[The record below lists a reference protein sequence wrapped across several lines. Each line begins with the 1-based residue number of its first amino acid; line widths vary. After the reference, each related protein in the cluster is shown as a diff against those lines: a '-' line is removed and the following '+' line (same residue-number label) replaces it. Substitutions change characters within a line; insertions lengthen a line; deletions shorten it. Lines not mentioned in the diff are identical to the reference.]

1 MKYNPAVR
9 KNILLQ
15 EMTAYTNQENV
26 AFTEA
31 LATVE
36 QLDDGTND
44 ELTQALVALMRS
56 LVHDNIA
63 RSNQVRNA
71 LNTFFDE
78 TGEFDEDTYLL
89 FKPYEV
95 VEPKEEPVVETQEH
109 VVEEKE
115 VPAVEEDEP
124 VADEEPVSES
134 EDEKQ
139 VEDETVVKSEDEVV
153 ESEDEV
159 APTEVSEEDAE
170 VLATLP
176 EDNSDETE
184 DVDVIGDV
192 FGTSEEELKTR
203 DRAEA
208 LSAEIEL
215 PDSL

>member
-31 LATVE
+31 LVTVE
-36 QLDDGTND
+36 QLDDNTND
-44 ELTQALVALMRS
+44 ELAQALVALMRS
-56 LVHDNIA
+56 LVHDNIV

-95 VEPKEEPVVETQEH
+95 VEPKEEAVVETQEH

-115 VPAVEEDEP
+115 APVVEEDEP
-124 VADEEPVSES
+124 VANEEPVSES

-153 ESEDEV
+153 ESGEEV
-159 APTEVSEEDAE
+159 VPTEVSEEDAE

-176 EDNSDETE
+176 EDDEAETE
-184 DVDVIGDV
+184 EVDVIGDV

>member
-31 LATVE
+31 LAAVE
-36 QLDDGTND
+36 QLDDNTND
-44 ELTQALVALMRS
+44 ELAQALVAFMRS

-115 VPAVEEDEP
+115 TPVVEEDEP

-134 EDEKQ
+134 EGEEQ
-139 VEDETVVKSEDEVV
+139 VEDETVVKSEEEVV
-153 ESEDEV
+153 
-159 APTEVSEEDAE
+159 PTDVSEEDAE

-176 EDNSDETE
+176 EDDEAETE
-184 DVDVIGDV
+184 EVDVIGDV

>member
-31 LATVE
+31 LAAVE
-36 QLDDGTND
+36 QLDDNTND
-44 ELTQALVALMRS
+44 ELAQALVVFMRS

-115 VPAVEEDEP
+115 VPVEEEDEP

-134 EDEKQ
+134 EEQ
-139 VEDETVVKSEDEVV
+139 VQDEVV
-153 ESEDEV
+153 ESEEDV
-159 APTEVSEEDAE
+159 VPTDVSEEDAE

-176 EDNSDETE
+176 EDDEAETE
-184 DVDVIGDV
+184 EVDVIGDV

>member
-36 QLDDGTND
+36 QLDDNTND
-44 ELTQALVALMRS
+44 ELAQALVALMRS

-95 VEPKEEPVVETQEH
+95 VESKEEPVVETQEH

-115 VPAVEEDEP
+115 TSVEEESEP
-124 VADEEPVSES
+124 VVDEEPVSES
-134 EDEKQ
+134 EDEEQ
-139 VEDETVVKSEDEVV
+139 VEDETVAESEEEVV
-153 ESEDEV
+153 
-159 APTEVSEEDAE
+159 PTEVSEEDAE
-170 VLATLP
+170 ILSTLP
-176 EDNSDETE
+176 EDSADETE

-192 FGTSEEELKTR
+192 FGTSEEELNTR

>member
-31 LATVE
+31 LAAVE
-36 QLDDGTND
+36 QLDDNTND
-44 ELTQALVALMRS
+44 ELAQALVAFMRS

-63 RSNQVRNA
+63 RSNQVRNV

-95 VEPKEEPVVETQEH
+95 VEPKEESVVETQEH

-115 VPAVEEDEP
+115 VPVEEEDEP
-124 VADEEPVSES
+124 VVDEEPVSES
-134 EDEKQ
+134 VEQ
-139 VEDETVVKSEDEVV
+139 VQDEVV
-153 ESEDEV
+153 ESEEEV
-159 APTEVSEEDAE
+159 VPTDVSEEDAE

-176 EDNSDETE
+176 EDDEADTE
-184 DVDVIGDV
+184 EVAVIGDV

>member
-31 LATVE
+31 LAAVE
-36 QLDDGTND
+36 QLDDNTND
-44 ELTQALVALMRS
+44 ELAQALVAFMRS

-95 VEPKEEPVVETQEH
+95 VEPKEESVVETQEH

-115 VPAVEEDEP
+115 VPVEEEDEP

-134 EDEKQ
+134 EEQ
-139 VEDETVVKSEDEVV
+139 VQDEVV
-153 ESEDEV
+153 ESEEEV
-159 APTEVSEEDAE
+159 VPTDVSEEDAE

-176 EDNSDETE
+176 EDDEAEAE

>member
-31 LATVE
+31 LAAVE
-36 QLDDGTND
+36 QLDDNTND
-44 ELTQALVALMRS
+44 ELAQALVAFMRS

-63 RSNQVRNA
+63 RSNQVRNV

-109 VVEEKE
+109 VVEENE
-115 VPAVEEDEP
+115 TPVVEEDEP

-134 EDEKQ
+134 EEQ
-139 VEDETVVKSEDEVV
+139 IQDEVV
-153 ESEDEV
+153 ESEEEV
-159 APTEVSEEDAE
+159 VPTDVSEEDAE

-176 EDNSDETE
+176 EDDEAETE
-184 DVDVIGDV
+184 EVDVIGDV

>member
-31 LATVE
+31 LAAVE
-36 QLDDGTND
+36 QLDDNTND
-44 ELTQALVALMRS
+44 ELAQALVAFMRS

-115 VPAVEEDEP
+115 VPVEEEDEP
-124 VADEEPVSES
+124 VADEEPVSEA
-134 EDEKQ
+134 EEQ
-139 VEDETVVKSEDEVV
+139 VQDEVV
-153 ESEDEV
+153 ESEEEV
-159 APTEVSEEDAE
+159 VPTDVSEEDAE

-176 EDNSDETE
+176 EDDEAETE
-184 DVDVIGDV
+184 EVDVIGDV

>member
-31 LATVE
+31 LAAVE
-36 QLDDGTND
+36 QLDDNTND
-44 ELTQALVALMRS
+44 ELAQALVAFMRS

-95 VEPKEEPVVETQEH
+95 VESKEEPVVETQEH

-115 VPAVEEDEP
+115 VPVEEEDEP
-124 VADEEPVSES
+124 VADEEPVGES
-134 EDEKQ
+134 EEQ
-139 VEDETVVKSEDEVV
+139 VQDEVV
-153 ESEDEV
+153 ESEEEV
-159 APTEVSEEDAE
+159 VPTDVSEEDAE

-176 EDNSDETE
+176 EDDDAETE

>member
-31 LATVE
+31 LAAVE
-36 QLDDGTND
+36 QLDDNTND
-44 ELTQALVALMRS
+44 ELAQALVAFMRS

-115 VPAVEEDEP
+115 TPVVEEDEP

-134 EDEKQ
+134 EEQ
-139 VEDETVVKSEDEVV
+139 VEDEVV

-159 APTEVSEEDAE
+159 VPTDVSEEDAE

-176 EDNSDETE
+176 EDDEAETE

>member
-31 LATVE
+31 LAAVE
-36 QLDDGTND
+36 QLDDNTND
-44 ELTQALVALMRS
+44 ELAQALVAFMRS

-115 VPAVEEDEP
+115 TPVVEEDEP
-124 VADEEPVSES
+124 IADEEPVSES
-134 EDEKQ
+134 EGEEQ
-139 VEDETVVKSEDEVV
+139 VQEEVV
-153 ESEDEV
+153 ESEEEV
-159 APTEVSEEDAE
+159 VPTDVSEEDAE

-176 EDNSDETE
+176 EDDEAETE
-184 DVDVIGDV
+184 EVDVIGDV

>member
-31 LATVE
+31 LAAVE
-36 QLDDGTND
+36 QLDDNTND
-44 ELTQALVALMRS
+44 ELAQALVAFMRS

-115 VPAVEEDEP
+115 TPVVEEDEP

-134 EDEKQ
+134 EGEEQ
-139 VEDETVVKSEDEVV
+139 VQDEVV
-153 ESEDEV
+153 ESEEEV
-159 APTEVSEEDAE
+159 VPTDVSEEDAE

-176 EDNSDETE
+176 EDDEAETE
-184 DVDVIGDV
+184 EVDVIGDV

>member
-31 LATVE
+31 LAAVE
-36 QLDDGTND
+36 QLDDNTND
-44 ELTQALVALMRS
+44 ELAQALVVFMRS

-63 RSNQVRNA
+63 RSNQVRNV

-109 VVEEKE
+109 VVEENE
-115 VPAVEEDEP
+115 TPVVEEDEL
-124 VADEEPVSES
+124 VADEELVSES
-134 EDEKQ
+134 EDEEQ
-139 VEDETVVKSEDEVV
+139 VEDEVAESEEVV
-153 ESEDEV
+153 
-159 APTEVSEEDAE
+159 PTEVSEEDAE
-170 VLATLP
+170 VLASLP
-176 EDNSDETE
+176 EEDEVETE

-192 FGTSEEELKTR
+192 FGTSEEELNTR

>member
-31 LATVE
+31 LAAVE
-36 QLDDGTND
+36 QLDDNTND
-44 ELTQALVALMRS
+44 ELAQALVAFMRS

-95 VEPKEEPVVETQEH
+95 VEPKEEPVVETQEY

-115 VPAVEEDEP
+115 VPVVEEDEP

-134 EDEKQ
+134 EEQ
-139 VEDETVVKSEDEVV
+139 VQDEVV
-153 ESEDEV
+153 ESEEEV
-159 APTEVSEEDAE
+159 VPTDVSEEDAE

-176 EDNSDETE
+176 EDDEAETE
-184 DVDVIGDV
+184 EVDVIGDV

>member
-31 LATVE
+31 LAAVE
-36 QLDDGTND
+36 QLDDNTND
-44 ELTQALVALMRS
+44 ELAQALVAFMRS

-95 VEPKEEPVVETQEH
+95 VEPKEESVVETQEH

-115 VPAVEEDEP
+115 VPVEEEDEP

-134 EDEKQ
+134 EEQ
-139 VEDETVVKSEDEVV
+139 VQDEVV

-159 APTEVSEEDAE
+159 VPTDVSEEDAE

-176 EDNSDETE
+176 EDDEAETE
-184 DVDVIGDV
+184 EVDVIGDV

>member
-31 LATVE
+31 LAAVE
-36 QLDDGTND
+36 QLDDNTND
-44 ELTQALVALMRS
+44 ELAQALVAFMRS

-115 VPAVEEDEP
+115 APVEEEEEEDEP

-134 EDEKQ
+134 EEQ
-139 VEDETVVKSEDEVV
+139 VQDEVV
-153 ESEDEV
+153 ESEEEV
-159 APTEVSEEDAE
+159 VPTDVSEEDAE

-176 EDNSDETE
+176 EDDGAETE
-184 DVDVIGDV
+184 EVDVIGDV

>member
-31 LATVE
+31 LAAVE
-36 QLDDGTND
+36 QLDDNTND
-44 ELTQALVALMRS
+44 ELAQALVAFMRS

-95 VEPKEEPVVETQEH
+95 VEPKEEPVVEMQEH
-109 VVEEKE
+109 VVEENE
-115 VPAVEEDEP
+115 TPVEEADEP

-134 EDEKQ
+134 EEQ
-139 VEDETVVKSEDEVV
+139 IQDEVV
-153 ESEDEV
+153 ESEEEV
-159 APTEVSEEDAE
+159 VPTDVSEEDAE

-176 EDNSDETE
+176 EDDGAETE
-184 DVDVIGDV
+184 EVDVIGDV

>member
-31 LATVE
+31 LAAVE
-36 QLDDGTND
+36 QLDDNTND
-44 ELTQALVALMRS
+44 ELAQALVAFMRS

-95 VEPKEEPVVETQEH
+95 VEPKEESVVETQEH

-115 VPAVEEDEP
+115 VPVEEEDEP
-124 VADEEPVSES
+124 VTDEEPVSES
-134 EDEKQ
+134 EEQ
-139 VEDETVVKSEDEVV
+139 VQDEVV
-153 ESEDEV
+153 ESEEEV
-159 APTEVSEEDAE
+159 VPTDVSEEDAE

-176 EDNSDETE
+176 EDDEAETE
-184 DVDVIGDV
+184 EVDVIGDV

>member
-31 LATVE
+31 LAAVE
-36 QLDDGTND
+36 QLDDNTND
-44 ELTQALVALMRS
+44 ELAQALVAFMRS

-109 VVEEKE
+109 VVEENE
-115 VPAVEEDEP
+115 TPVVEEDEP
-124 VADEEPVSES
+124 VADEELVSES
-134 EDEKQ
+134 EEQ
-139 VEDETVVKSEDEVV
+139 VQDEVV
-153 ESEDEV
+153 ESEEEV
-159 APTEVSEEDAE
+159 VPTDVSEEDAE

-176 EDNSDETE
+176 EDDEAETE
-184 DVDVIGDV
+184 EVDVIGDV

>member
-31 LATVE
+31 LAAVE
-36 QLDDGTND
+36 QLDDNTND
-44 ELTQALVALMRS
+44 ELAQALVAFMRS

-115 VPAVEEDEP
+115 VPVVEEDEP

-134 EDEKQ
+134 EEQ
-139 VEDETVVKSEDEVV
+139 VQDEVV
-153 ESEDEV
+153 ESEEEEV
-159 APTEVSEEDAE
+159 VPTDVSEEDAE

-176 EDNSDETE
+176 EDDEAETE
-184 DVDVIGDV
+184 EVDVIGDV

>member
-31 LATVE
+31 LAAVE
-36 QLDDGTND
+36 QLDDNTND
-44 ELTQALVALMRS
+44 ELAQALVAFMRS

-115 VPAVEEDEP
+115 VPVEEEDEP
-124 VADEEPVSES
+124 VADEEPVGES
-134 EDEKQ
+134 EEQ
-139 VEDETVVKSEDEVV
+139 VQDEVV
-153 ESEDEV
+153 
-159 APTEVSEEDAE
+159 E

-176 EDNSDETE
+176 EDDEAETE
-184 DVDVIGDV
+184 EVDVIGDV

>member
-31 LATVE
+31 LAAVE
-36 QLDDGTND
+36 QLDDNTND
-44 ELTQALVALMRS
+44 ELAQALVAFMRS

-95 VEPKEEPVVETQEH
+95 VEPKEESVVETQEH

-115 VPAVEEDEP
+115 VPVEEEDEP

-134 EDEKQ
+134 EEQ
-139 VEDETVVKSEDEVV
+139 VQDEVV
-153 ESEDEV
+153 ESEEEV
-159 APTEVSEEDAE
+159 VPTDVSEEDAE

-176 EDNSDETE
+176 EDDEAETE
-184 DVDVIGDV
+184 EVDVIGDV

>member
-31 LATVE
+31 LAAVE
-36 QLDDGTND
+36 QLDDNTND
-44 ELTQALVALMRS
+44 ELAQALVAFMRS

-95 VEPKEEPVVETQEH
+95 VESKEESVVETQEH

-115 VPAVEEDEP
+115 VPVEEEDEP

-134 EDEKQ
+134 VEQ
-139 VEDETVVKSEDEVV
+139 VQDEVV
-153 ESEDEV
+153 ESEEEV
-159 APTEVSEEDAE
+159 VPTDVSEEDAE

-176 EDNSDETE
+176 EDDEAETE
-184 DVDVIGDV
+184 EVDVIGDV

>member
-31 LATVE
+31 LAAVE
-36 QLDDGTND
+36 QLDDNTND
-44 ELTQALVALMRS
+44 ELAQALVAFMRS

-63 RSNQVRNA
+63 RSNHVRNA

-109 VVEEKE
+109 VVDEKE
-115 VPAVEEDEP
+115 VPVEEDEP
-124 VADEEPVSES
+124 VVDEEPVSES
-134 EDEKQ
+134 EDEEQ
-139 VEDETVVKSEDEVV
+139 VQDEVV

-159 APTEVSEEDAE
+159 APTGVSEEDAE
-170 VLATLP
+170 VLASLP
-176 EDNSDETE
+176 EDDADNSE

>member
-36 QLDDGTND
+36 QLDDNTND
-44 ELTQALVALMRS
+44 ELAQALVALMRS
-56 LVHDNIA
+56 LVHDNIV

-115 VPAVEEDEP
+115 TPVVEEDEP

-134 EDEKQ
+134 EGEEQ
-139 VEDETVVKSEDEVV
+139 VQDEVV
-153 ESEDEV
+153 ESEEEV
-159 APTEVSEEDAE
+159 VPTDVSEEDAE

-176 EDNSDETE
+176 EDDEAE
-184 DVDVIGDV
+184 IEEVDVIGDV

-215 PDSL
+215 PNSL

>member
-31 LATVE
+31 LAAVE
-36 QLDDGTND
+36 QLDDNTND
-44 ELTQALVALMRS
+44 ELAQALVAFMRS
-56 LVHDNIA
+56 LVHDNID

-115 VPAVEEDEP
+115 VPVVEEDEP

-134 EDEKQ
+134 EEQ
-139 VEDETVVKSEDEVV
+139 VQDEVV
-153 ESEDEV
+153 ESEEEV
-159 APTEVSEEDAE
+159 VPTDVSEEDAE

-176 EDNSDETE
+176 EGDEAETE
-184 DVDVIGDV
+184 EVDVIGDV

>member
-31 LATVE
+31 LAAVE
-36 QLDDGTND
+36 QLDDNTND
-44 ELTQALVALMRS
+44 ELAQALVAFMRS

-115 VPAVEEDEP
+115 VPVEEEDEP

-134 EDEKQ
+134 EEQ
-139 VEDETVVKSEDEVV
+139 VQDEVV
-153 ESEDEV
+153 ESEEEV
-159 APTEVSEEDAE
+159 VPTDVSEEDVE

-176 EDNSDETE
+176 EDDEAETE
-184 DVDVIGDV
+184 EVDVIGDV

>member
-31 LATVE
+31 LAAVE
-36 QLDDGTND
+36 QLDDNTND
-44 ELTQALVALMRS
+44 ELAQALVAFMRS

-95 VEPKEEPVVETQEH
+95 VEPKEESVVETQEH

-115 VPAVEEDEP
+115 VPVEEEDEP
-124 VADEEPVSES
+124 VVDEEPVSES
-134 EDEKQ
+134 VEQ
-139 VEDETVVKSEDEVV
+139 VQDEVV
-153 ESEDEV
+153 ESEEEV
-159 APTEVSEEDAE
+159 VPTDVSEEDAE

-176 EDNSDETE
+176 EDDEAETE
-184 DVDVIGDV
+184 EVDVIGDV

>member
-115 VPAVEEDEP
+115 APVVEEDEP

-134 EDEKQ
+134 EDEEQ
-139 VEDETVVKSEDEVV
+139 VQDEVV

-170 VLATLP
+170 VLDSLP

>member
-31 LATVE
+31 LAAVE
-36 QLDDGTND
+36 QLDDNTND
-44 ELTQALVALMRS
+44 ELAQALVAFMRS

-95 VEPKEEPVVETQEH
+95 VEPKEESVVETQEH

-115 VPAVEEDEP
+115 APVVEEDEP

-134 EDEKQ
+134 EEQ
-139 VEDETVVKSEDEVV
+139 VQDEVV
-153 ESEDEV
+153 ESEEEV
-159 APTEVSEEDAE
+159 VPTDVSEEDAEALATLPEDAE

-176 EDNSDETE
+176 EDDEAETE
-184 DVDVIGDV
+184 EVDVIGDV

>member
-36 QLDDGTND
+36 QLDDNTND
-44 ELTQALVALMRS
+44 ELAQALVALMRS

-115 VPAVEEDEP
+115 APVVEEDEP

-153 ESEDEV
+153 DSDEEE
-159 APTEVSEEDAE
+159 APTEVSEDDAE
-170 VLATLP
+170 VFATLP
-176 EDNSDETE
+176 EDDEAETE
-184 DVDVIGDV
+184 EVDVIGDV

>member
-31 LATVE
+31 LAAVE
-36 QLDDGTND
+36 QLDDNTND
-44 ELTQALVALMRS
+44 ELAQALVAFMRS

-63 RSNQVRNA
+63 RSNQVRNV

-109 VVEEKE
+109 VVEENE
-115 VPAVEEDEP
+115 TPVVEEDEP
-124 VADEEPVSES
+124 VADEELVSES
-134 EDEKQ
+134 EDEEQ
-139 VEDETVVKSEDEVV
+139 VEDEVAESDEEVV
-153 ESEDEV
+153 
-159 APTEVSEEDAE
+159 PTDVSEEDAE

-176 EDNSDETE
+176 EDNADETE

-192 FGTSEEELKTR
+192 FGTSEEELNTR

>member
-31 LATVE
+31 LAAVE
-36 QLDDGTND
+36 QLDDNTND
-44 ELTQALVALMRS
+44 ELAQALVAFMRS

-78 TGEFDEDTYLL
+78 TGDFDEDTYLL

-115 VPAVEEDEP
+115 VPVEEEDEP
-124 VADEEPVSES
+124 VVDEEPVSES
-134 EDEKQ
+134 EEQ
-139 VEDETVVKSEDEVV
+139 VQDEVV
-153 ESEDEV
+153 ESEEEV
-159 APTEVSEEDAE
+159 VPTDVSEEDAE

-176 EDNSDETE
+176 EDDEAETE
-184 DVDVIGDV
+184 EVDVIGDV

>member
-31 LATVE
+31 LAAVE
-36 QLDDGTND
+36 QLDDNTND
-44 ELTQALVALMRS
+44 ELAQALVAFMRS

-95 VEPKEEPVVETQEH
+95 VEPKEESVVETQEH

-115 VPAVEEDEP
+115 VPVEEEDEP

-134 EDEKQ
+134 EEQ
-139 VEDETVVKSEDEVV
+139 VQDEVV
-153 ESEDEV
+153 ESEEEV
-159 APTEVSEEDAE
+159 VPTDVSEEDAE

-176 EDNSDETE
+176 EDDEAETE
-184 DVDVIGDV
+184 EVDVIGA
-192 FGTSEEELKTR
+192 SEEELKTR

>member
-31 LATVE
+31 LAAVE
-36 QLDDGTND
+36 QLDDNTND
-44 ELTQALVALMRS
+44 ELAQALVAFMRS

-95 VEPKEEPVVETQEH
+95 VESKEEPVVETQEH

-115 VPAVEEDEP
+115 VPVEEEDEP
-124 VADEEPVSES
+124 VADEEPVGES
-134 EDEKQ
+134 EEQ
-139 VEDETVVKSEDEVV
+139 VQDEVV
-153 ESEDEV
+153 ESEEEV
-159 APTEVSEEDAE
+159 VPTGVSEEDAE

-176 EDNSDETE
+176 EDDEAETE

>member
-36 QLDDGTND
+36 QLDDNTND
-44 ELTQALVALMRS
+44 ELAQALVALMRS

-115 VPAVEEDEP
+115 APVVEEDEP

-134 EDEKQ
+134 EEQ
-139 VEDETVVKSEDEVV
+139 VQDEVV
-153 ESEDEV
+153 ESEEEV
-159 APTEVSEEDAE
+159 VPTDVSEEDAE

-176 EDNSDETE
+176 EDDEAETE
-184 DVDVIGDV
+184 EVDVIGDV

>member
-31 LATVE
+31 LAAVE
-36 QLDDGTND
+36 QLDDNTND
-44 ELTQALVALMRS
+44 ELAQALVAFMRS

-63 RSNQVRNA
+63 RSNQVRNV

-109 VVEEKE
+109 VVEENE
-115 VPAVEEDEP
+115 TPVVEEDEP
-124 VADEEPVSES
+124 VADEEPESES
-134 EDEKQ
+134 EDEEQ
-139 VEDETVVKSEDEVV
+139 VDDEVV
-153 ESEDEV
+153 ESEEV
-159 APTEVSEEDAE
+159 VPTEVSE
-170 VLATLP
+170 
-176 EDNSDETE
+176 
-184 DVDVIGDV
+184 
-192 FGTSEEELKTR
+192 
-203 DRAEA
+203 
-208 LSAEIEL
+208 
-215 PDSL
+215 

>member
-15 EMTAYTNQENV
+15 EMTAYTNQENI

-31 LATVE
+31 LVAVE
-36 QLDDGTND
+36 QLDDNTND
-44 ELTQALVALMRS
+44 ELAQALVAFMRS

-78 TGEFDEDTYLL
+78 TGELDEDTYLL

-115 VPAVEEDEP
+115 VPVVEEEDEP

-134 EDEKQ
+134 EDEEQ
-139 VEDETVVKSEDEVV
+139 VQDEVV

-170 VLATLP
+170 VLASLP
-176 EDNSDETE
+176 EDDADNSD

>member
-31 LATVE
+31 LAAVE
-36 QLDDGTND
+36 QLDDNTND
-44 ELTQALVALMRS
+44 ELAQALVAFMRS
-56 LVHDNIA
+56 LVHDNIV

-115 VPAVEEDEP
+115 APVVEEDEP

-134 EDEKQ
+134 EEQ
-139 VEDETVVKSEDEVV
+139 VQDEVV
-153 ESEDEV
+153 ESEEEV
-159 APTEVSEEDAE
+159 VPTDVSEEDAE

-176 EDNSDETE
+176 EDDEAETE

>member
-31 LATVE
+31 LAAVE
-36 QLDDGTND
+36 QLDDNTND
-44 ELTQALVALMRS
+44 ELAQALVAFMRS

-115 VPAVEEDEP
+115 APVEEEDEP

-134 EDEKQ
+134 EEQ
-139 VEDETVVKSEDEVV
+139 VQDEVV
-153 ESEDEV
+153 ESEEEV
-159 APTEVSEEDAE
+159 VPTDVSEEDAE

-176 EDNSDETE
+176 EDDEAETE
-184 DVDVIGDV
+184 EVDVIGDV